1 MHLSR
6 IIDVGYDLVPTVTA
20 TVVVLIAILRDA
32 RLRRRPPRA

>member
-6 IIDVGYDLVPTVTA
+6 IIDVGYDLVPTITA

-32 RLRRRPPRA
+32 RLRRRPQRA